1 MPYISHAELGDLP
14 LEQLLAEVGRLNPTK
29 QGDSSK
35 LVAQLMS
42 ELKGKSEGL
51 KITSSMVATGECLP
65 SLPKKCV
72 EKILARE
79 FIDFAELLPAKGKV
93 KLIPHIV
100 EGQIVLI
107 QVADMM
113 ESRKLI
119 LISLMDPML

>member
-1 MPYISHAELGDLP
+1 M
-14 LEQLLAEVGRLNPTK
+14 
-29 QGDSSK
+29 
-35 LVAQLMS
+35 AQLTS

-51 KITSSMVATGECLP
+51 KITPSMVATGECLP

-72 EKILARE
+72 EKILAGE
-79 FIDFAELLPAKGKV
+79 FIDFAELLPAKEKV

-100 EGQIVLI
+100 DSQTVPI

-119 LISLMDPML
+119 LISLHGSNALVVTQP